1 MSAELRLQNLNDST
15 TYPLGLNPSL
25 VKLLMFIEDR
35 PRTKAELLRKGF
47 SGEQVSGLL
56 EGRRA
61 RLDRLGRIQ
70 VSGVGEASLTVAE
83 RIGMG

>member
-47 SGEQVSGLL
+47 SGEQVSGCWK
-56 EGRRA
+56 
-61 RLDRLGRIQ
+61 D
-70 VSGVGEASLTVAE
+70 TVPDW
-83 RIGMG
+83 IGAAGFK